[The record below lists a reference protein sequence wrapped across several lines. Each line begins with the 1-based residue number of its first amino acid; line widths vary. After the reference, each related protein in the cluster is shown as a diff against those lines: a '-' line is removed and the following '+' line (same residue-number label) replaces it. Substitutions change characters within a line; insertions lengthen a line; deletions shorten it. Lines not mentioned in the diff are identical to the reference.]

1 MEIRLAKTAGFCFGV
16 ARAVNTL
23 ESKDKNQSIKTLGP
37 IIHNNFVVESLKNQG
52 VGVALC
58 LDDIEKNDILAIRTH
73 GVPKSVIDEAVKREI
88 SFIDLTCPFVKRIH
102 EIVSK
107 YHAKGYTIL
116 IGTGSVITSTIVTTE
131 SMKFRFAHLIVSSC
145 YEFPYINSSHRH
157 NDYFLLC
164 FSLIYTLRIFYRFH

>member
-1 MEIRLAKTAGFCFGV
+1 MEIKLAKTAGFCFGV

-73 GVPKSVIDEAVKREI
+73 GVPKSVID
-88 SFIDLTCPFVKRIH
+88 
-102 EIVSK
+102 
-107 YHAKGYTIL
+107 
-116 IGTGSVITSTIVTTE
+116 
-131 SMKFRFAHLIVSSC
+131 
-145 YEFPYINSSHRH
+145 
-157 NDYFLLC
+157 
-164 FSLIYTLRIFYRFH
+164 